1 MNELLSFRSA
11 VHETNLVKNLENVPN
26 LCNNLS
32 VSDLTKSENYTN
44 FNKLAQSGPA
54 CKSDSYKGGSVLKK
68 RAKAKYITTG
78 FIYDLINLK
87 SSLKKSYWNTVHCV
101 ETLLFNQ
108 ETKTIT
114 GKYCKNRWCL
124 VCNRIRTG
132 KLMNLYFDEFSKHE
146 DLYFVTLTVRN
157 IPADSLPGAIRDMQ
171 RSWNQIRMK
180 FKKTKFS
187 FDGIRKNECTYNL
200 KENTFHPHFHVVI
213 KGKDQAE
220 LLLKL
225 WLQLHNEE
233 TGLYSDRKGQ
243 DIRKCDKDTLK
254 ELFKYF
260 TKIVKRD
267 KKADKNEYPVL
278 IEPLDVMNRA
288 YYKMRVFNS
297 FGIFRNL
304 RLEELEEMDE
314 LQAEELEEI
323 REGNVWAW
331 VQDQSDWVS
340 EYGELLTDNDYYKKI
355 KVLPK

>member
-26 LCNNLS
+26 GCKKQS
-32 VSDLTKSENYTN
+32 VSELTPLEDTN
-44 FNKLAQSGPA
+44 IYKLAQSVHFDP
-54 CKSDSYKGGSVLKK
+54 KKEQKKGNVFKK
-68 RAKAKYITTG
+68 RAKAKFITTG
-78 FIYDLINLK
+78 FIFDLINLD

-157 IPADSLPGAIRDMQ
+157 IPADSLSGAIRDMQ
-171 RSWNQIRMK
+171 KSWNKIRLK
-180 FKKTKFS
+180 FVRKFS

-213 KGKDQAE
+213 KGKDQAK
-220 LLLKL
+220 LLLKM
-225 WLQLHNEE
+225 WLQLHKEE

-340 EYGELLTDNDYYKKI
+340 EFGELLTDNDYYKKI